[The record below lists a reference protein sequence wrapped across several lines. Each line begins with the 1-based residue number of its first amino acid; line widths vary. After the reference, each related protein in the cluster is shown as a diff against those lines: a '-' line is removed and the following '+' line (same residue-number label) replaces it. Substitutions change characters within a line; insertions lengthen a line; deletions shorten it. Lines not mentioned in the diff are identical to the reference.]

1 MQALLGNSIS
11 GLYDLWNSPSMG
23 EGLKT
28 LAIGGE
34 NPGLPG
40 PSYGGGASGVAT
52 DYIIKA
58 VTTNMGPAAA
68 EAASSWFGLLK
79 LGYDA
84 TAFSYQYVYK
94 SR

>member
-1 MQALLGNSIS
+1 
-11 GLYDLWNSPSMG
+11 MG